1 MKAHTASLINAIT
14 LIACSVWAYV
24 SIGGASFT
32 ALIPAAFGIAIALCY
47 RGVAAENKVIAHV
60 AVTLTLIV
68 LIALYMP
75 LTSAIGGGEPL
86 ALLRSVLMVV
96 TTIIAMVAFIKS
108 FRDAR
113 KAREAQ

>member
-32 ALIPAAFGIAIALCY
+32 ALIPAVFGVLLVLCN
-47 RGVAAENKVIAHV
+47 RGVAVENKIVAHI

-68 LIALYMP
+68 LLALMMP
-75 LTSAIGGGEPL
+75 LTSAIGSGVPL
-86 ALLRSVLMVV
+86 ALVRSVLMVA
-96 TTIIAMVAFIKS
+96 TTLFALIYFIKS

-113 KAREAQ
+113 KARESS